1 MVAINRSHFAQSC
14 YTAFA
19 LVVCT
24 LAAVPI
30 SPTWSIA
37 KPLGAAD
44 VPSGK
49 DLFLEHCAQC
59 HGSDGTGNGSMAS
72 MLHVKPADLTTLS
85 KRANGKFDAPRVA
98 DIIRFGGDISGHGT
112 RAMPIWGLVFS
123 NEAHG
128 GKGGG
133 AYSRRAVIE
142 LKTYL
147 QSIQKK

>member
-1 MVAINRSHFAQSC
+1 MQSC
-14 YTAFA
+14 CAAFA

-24 LAAVPI
+24 LTVVPI
-30 SPTWSIA
+30 SPTSANA

-49 DLFLEHCAQC
+49 DLFIEHCAQC
-59 HGSDGTGNGSMAS
+59 HGNDGTGNGPKAS
-72 MLHVKPADLTTLS
+72 TLKVKPADLTTLS
-85 KRANGKFDAPRVA
+85 KRANGKFDAARVA
-98 DIIRFGGDISGHGT
+98 DIIRFGGDISEHGT
-112 RAMPIWGLVFS
+112 RAMPIWSLIFS

-128 GKGGG
+128 GKSGA